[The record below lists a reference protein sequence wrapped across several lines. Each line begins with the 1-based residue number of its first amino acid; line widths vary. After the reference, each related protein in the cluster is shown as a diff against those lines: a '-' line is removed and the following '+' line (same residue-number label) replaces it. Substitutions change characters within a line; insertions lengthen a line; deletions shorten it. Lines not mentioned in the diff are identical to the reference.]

1 MKNESPTPKLILPG
15 QPNNDTDGPAPV
27 RPGPGEVLWD
37 KPAPDGPPVPVVRK
51 YPDWFE
57 PIHAFIASAVA
68 DEGVVMDLAIE
79 KAIDVVK
86 FNHDRGAYGIDL
98 FPKAEGGSA
107 LGRSELV
114 MLALPVAIKLYEET
128 VKSLAGD
135 RKDEFK
141 AVVEKALA
149 ARDAPTGT

>member
-1 MKNESPTPKLILPG
+1 MKSASTPPRLILPG
-15 QPNNDTDGPAPV
+15 QPDNATAAPTS
-27 RPGPGEVLWD
+27 GEPHGVLWD
-37 KPAPDGPPVPVVRK
+37 KAAPDGPPQPVVRQ
-51 YPDWFE
+51 YPDWFQS
-57 PIHAFIASAVA
+57 IHAFITAAVA

-79 KAIDVVK
+79 KAVEVVK
-86 FNHDRGAYGIDL
+86 FNHDRGACGIDL

-114 MLALPVAIKLYEET
+114 MLSLPIAIELYKET

-149 ARDAPTGT
+149 ARDAPAGT